1 MCLLERSSER
11 SIIAA
16 PVTDVALAV
25 VIVAHNSLAELRR
38 SLPVVCAELE
48 PEDELIIVDNGS
60 SDGVA
65 DELGRLAPT
74 ARVVAMGRNAGFA
87 AGANAGAGVARA
99 GLLVFLNPDAMVDR
113 GWGEAIR
120 RPWGAAAAAWMG
132 LVLLEDG
139 EHINTSGGVLHFTGF
154 GWAGQ
159 VGQPVSAAPA
169 TAQEAAF
176 LSGACLAIPRGLWQS
191 LGGFP
196 EHFFMYCEDVNLS
209 LRLRLL
215 GGRLLVAPDARVDHA
230 YEFAKGELKWRLL
243 ERNRWATVLRT
254 YPAPLLA
261 LVMPALLA
269 TELAV
274 WAVALQGGWGRAKA
288 RATVDLL
295 RALPSL
301 LQERRT
307 IQATARIPASAFA
320 SSLTATLDSPYFGR
334 AGRQPAVRLA
344 CRFYWRCV
352 VSVLA
357 CLDASEP
364 PSGTRSGP
372 GNRRD
377 WRRRVPTRRS
387 RSSPQA
393 REPATRTSK
402 DRPS

>member
-1 MCLLERSSER
+1 M
-11 SIIAA
+11 
-16 PVTDVALAV
+16 TDVTLAV

-38 SLPVVCAELE
+38 SLPAVHAELQ

-60 SDGVA
+60 SDGLA

-74 ARVVAMGRNAGFA
+74 GRVLVMDRNAGFA
-87 AGANAGAGVARA
+87 AGANAGAADA
-99 GLLVFLNPDAMVDR
+99 HADLLVFLNPDAIVEP

-120 RPWGAAAAAWMG
+120 RPWGGSAAAWMG

-159 VGQPVSAAPA
+159 VGDPVCAAPD
-169 TAQEAAF
+169 TAREAGF
-176 LSGACLAIPRGLWQS
+176 LSGACLAIPRDLWQG

-196 EHFFMYCEDVNLS
+196 EHFFMYCEDVDLS

-215 GGRLLVAPDARVDHA
+215 GGTLLVLPDARADHA

-274 WAVALQGGWGRAKA
+274 WVVALRGRWGRAKA
-288 RATVDLL
+288 RATIDVV

-307 IQATARIPASAFA
+307 IQATVRVPASDFA
-320 SSLTATLDSPYFGR
+320 SSFTATLDSPYFGR
-334 AGRQPAVRLA
+334 AGSHPAVRLA
-344 CRFYWRCV
+344 CRLYWRCV

-357 CLDASEP
+357 RLDAPGP
-364 PSGTRSGP
+364 PSRTRSGP
-372 GNRRD
+372 GNQRE
-377 WRRRVPTRRS
+377 WRRRAPTRRS
-387 RSSPQA
+387 RSSPEAQ
-393 REPATRTSK
+393 EPAPRMST

>member
-1 MCLLERSSER
+1 MCLLERSFER

-16 PVTDVALAV
+16 PMTDVSTAV
-25 VIVAHNSLAELRR
+25 VIVAHDSLAELRR
-38 SLPVVCAELE
+38 SLPAVCAELE
-48 PEDELIIVDNGS
+48 PEDELIIVDNDS
-60 SDGVA
+60 SDGLA
-65 DELGRLAPT
+65 DELGGLAPA
-74 ARVVAMGRNAGFA
+74 ARLVAMGRNAGFA
-87 AGANAGAGVARA
+87 AGANAGAELARA
-99 GLLVFLNPDAMVDR
+99 DLLVFLNPDAIVER

-120 RPWGAAAAAWMG
+120 RPWGGSAAAWMG

-159 VGQPVSAAPA
+159 VGEPVSAASA
-169 TAQEAAF
+169 TAREAAF
-176 LSGACLAIPRGLWQS
+176 LSGACLAIPRDLWGS
-191 LGGFP
+191 VGGFP
-196 EHFFMYCEDVNLS
+196 EHFFMYCEDVDLS

-215 GGRLLVAPDARVDHA
+215 GGTLLVLPDARADHA
-230 YEFAKGELKWRLL
+230 YEFAKGDLKWRLL

-274 WAVALQGGWGRAKA
+274 WAVALRGRWARAKA
-288 RATVDLL
+288 RATIDVV

-307 IQATARIPASAFA
+307 IQATVRVPASSFA

-334 AGRQPAVRLA
+334 VGRHPVVRYACAV
-344 CRFYWRCV
+344 YWR
-352 VSVLA
+352 SVISALRR
-357 CLDASEP
+357 LDASEP
-364 PSGTRSGP
+364 PPRTPPGP

-377 WRRRVPTRRS
+377 WPRRAPTRRS
-387 RSSPQA
+387 RSSPGAQA
-393 REPATRTSK
+393 PAPRTSK
-402 DRPS
+402 HRPS